1 MIFST
6 LSVTCL
12 VSMAVSLKNSL
23 LTAIFIVAP
32 QKASLI
38 SGMAR
43 ISPIWTNRP
52 PSVVQ
57 LGN

>member
-6 LSVTCL
+6 LSMMCL
-12 VSMAVSLKNSL
+12 VSMALSLKKFL

-32 QKASLI
+32 QKASPI

-43 ISPIWTNRP
+43 I
-52 PSVVQ
+52 
-57 LGN
+57 